1 MTPASALV
9 NKTAAQVI
17 LLLVILAGVFLPLAI
32 FKRFLLPRAVPGHQ
46 VRWGSDVPKL
56 NTFPGE
62 GYDGNQLA
70 WFIQVSDIHLSVYHP
85 ERAERFEQ
93 FVSSD
98 VLKIIK
104 PSMVFASGDLTDGK
118 LLPSSVYIAVRRCS
132 FRIHLHPSYSL
143 VLSLTHTISL
153 SLSLSLSPS
162 PAVPA
167 KDAIGLTSE
176 QREEEWKT
184 YHRILHSHGLLDHKP
199 GAPVWID
206 IRGNREYTSC
216 HLFFV

>member
-104 PSMVFASGDLTDGK
+104 PSMVFASGDLTD
-118 LLPSSVYIAVRRCS
+118 
-132 FRIHLHPSYSL
+132 
-143 VLSLTHTISL
+143 
-153 SLSLSLSPS
+153 
-162 PAVPA
+162 A